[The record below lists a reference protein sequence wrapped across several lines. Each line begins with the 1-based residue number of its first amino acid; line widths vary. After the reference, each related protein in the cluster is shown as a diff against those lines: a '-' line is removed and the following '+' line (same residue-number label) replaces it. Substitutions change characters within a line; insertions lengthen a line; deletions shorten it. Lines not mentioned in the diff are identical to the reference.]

1 MVAKDRGAVSRSLL
15 EELRQDLR
23 YGLRG
28 LKRNRGF
35 AFVVLLSLAVG
46 IGANTAIFTLVDAT
60 LNRPLPFL
68 EPERLVVVTEE
79 NVAKGL
85 AGEGAAPGNLLDWRE
100 ARDVFS
106 GLAGSYA
113 RSVVVSEEEGAEILV
128 GAQVT
133 ADFFSVHGV
142 APTIGRT
149 FLPDEIELGLGD
161 AAGVASAG
169 PVVISDRLWRRRFGG
184 SAAVLG
190 GTISLDGATRTIV
203 GVMPSSFVAGG
214 AEAELWLPWNPLRA
228 YARLNTVP
236 RDFRFLQAVG
246 RLQRGVT
253 VGEAQRRMETLAA
266 TMAQDYP
273 ATNSGWGVAVTP
285 LRAYLVG
292 DTRPTLLALFGAVVL
307 VLALMS
313 ANVANL
319 QLARGAV
326 REREMAVRY
335 ALGVTRGRLVRQLLT
350 ESLMLCVMGGALGV
364 VLATLMVRYMLVLAP
379 PSIVAMNEVAV
390 DGRILLF
397 ALAIT
402 LAVSVASG
410 LWPALRTSHIGPTA
424 AFRDR
429 GTLGTP
435 PKLGLRRF
443 LVAAQAGISLVLVAG
458 ALLLVQSVF
467 ALRGVDPG
475 FSVDRRLMIRVALNT
490 TKYDTSAER
499 IAYFD
504 EVTARLGALPGV
516 LAVGGT
522 TVLPMS
528 EGGTDFNRPF
538 WREDRER
545 PEAPTPIDV
554 RMILPGYFDS
564 MGMRVLGGR
573 NIDDRDRSGS
583 GDVVIINERFAQQ
596 TWPGEDPVGKRVVLD
611 YRGGTYPYEIVGV
624 VNDTRY
630 YGPRSDARPE
640 VFIPYRQN
648 AYPALF
654 MVLQATV
661 EPASL
666 VAPAREAL
674 RNVDSRLPPQQI
686 ATLSSL
692 IGNRMKSERLAAWLF
707 SAMAVIAL
715 AMSALGIW
723 GVVEYAVAQTT
734 REIGLRVALGASSAV
749 VLRAVLRRA
758 FGLMTLGLVF
768 GGVLLWPLSRAM
780 QSLLFGVSA
789 LDPLTVIGSALLL
802 LTIALVA
809 SAAPARRAARVDPA
823 TALRAH

>member
-35 AFVVLLSLAVG
+35 TFVVLLSLAVG

-149 FLPDEIELGLGD
+149 FLPDEIEMGLGD

-169 PVVISDRLWRRRFGG
+169 PVVISDRLWQRRFGG

-266 TMAQDYP
+266 AMAQDYP
-273 ATNSGWGVAVTP
+273 ATNSGWSVAVTP
-285 LRAYLVG
+285 LRAHLVG

-364 VLATLMVRYMLVLAP
+364 VL
-379 PSIVAMNEVAV
+379 SNV
-390 DGRILLF
+390 DG
-397 ALAIT
+397 AIHARAC
-402 LAVSVASG
+402 AV
-410 LWPALRTSHIGPTA
+410 
-424 AFRDR
+424 
-429 GTLGTP
+429 
-435 PKLGLRRF
+435 
-443 LVAAQAGISLVLVAG
+443 
-458 ALLLVQSVF
+458 
-467 ALRGVDPG
+467 
-475 FSVDRRLMIRVALNT
+475 VDRRHERSCGGWSDSSFRSRDHAGGECRVGALAG
-490 TKYDTSAER
+490 TSDLAHRTYRCFPRQGYSWNAAE
-499 IAYFD
+499 AW
-504 EVTARLGALPGV
+504 ASALPGR
-516 LAVGGT
+516 GT
-522 TVLPMS
+522 SRYFAGAGRRCAAP
-528 EGGTDFNRPF
+528 
-538 WREDRER
+538 R
-545 PEAPTPIDV
+545 PE
-554 RMILPGYFDS
+554 
-564 MGMRVLGGR
+564 RV
-573 NIDDRDRSGS
+573 
-583 GDVVIINERFAQQ
+583 
-596 TWPGEDPVGKRVVLD
+596 
-611 YRGGTYPYEIVGV
+611 
-624 VNDTRY
+624 
-630 YGPRSDARPE
+630 
-640 VFIPYRQN
+640 
-648 AYPALF
+648 
-654 MVLQATV
+654 
-661 EPASL
+661 
-666 VAPAREAL
+666 
-674 RNVDSRLPPQQI
+674 
-686 ATLSSL
+686 
-692 IGNRMKSERLAAWLF
+692 
-707 SAMAVIAL
+707 
-715 AMSALGIW
+715 
-723 GVVEYAVAQTT
+723 
-734 REIGLRVALGASSAV
+734 
-749 VLRAVLRRA
+749 
-758 FGLMTLGLVF
+758 
-768 GGVLLWPLSRAM
+768 
-780 QSLLFGVSA
+780 
-789 LDPLTVIGSALLL
+789 
-802 LTIALVA
+802 
-809 SAAPARRAARVDPA
+809 RAAGRRPRF
-823 TALRAH
+823 LG